1 MSYNIYFKGGDNY
14 GAIRIARYGEPI
26 YTKEGEILGKDKKAK
41 EEGSVPQK
49 KLWLW
54 ITILIFN
61 LLILFIVGIE
71 ATNTLTL
78 LALDSMTVFVI
89 SVVNLFINLFK
100 QRKIKNDLIFI
111 IFSVVTFFI
120 FIVSL
125 AP

>member
-1 MSYNIYFKGGDNY
+1 MGLY
-14 GAIRIARYGEPI
+14 GSPDTGNL
-26 YTKEGEILGKDKKAK
+26 YTPRKEKSLEKTKKAK